1 MSQQLHLEKNGLFRN
16 AKFDFKIYPHRF
28 PENTL
33 CYINNAFV
41 SVDNEKIFWECVLLG
56 QVIPM
61 REPAEDKK
69 LIEQSD
75 HLVNNMN
82 VSLYESGKFSGIGKT
97 TGYIMLR
104 GKKNKKYWQYGRF
117 NTKKVIPNTFRCLA
131 FESVKLDTSSNFSIN
146 FVFFPSITDR
156 NETINAN

>member
-1 MSQQLHLEKNGLFRN
+1 MSLIVSYCVPQTDLNFDLGISNCRDSYIWEKNGLFRN
-16 AKFDFKIYPHRF
+16 AKFDFKIYPCRF
-28 PENTL
+28 PENAL
-33 CYINNAFV
+33 CSINNAFV
-41 SVDNEKIFWECVLLG
+41 SIDNGKILWECVLLG

-61 REPAEDKK
+61 REPVEDKK

-104 GKKNKKYWQYGRF
+104 GKKKRK
-117 NTKKVIPNTFRCLA
+117 ILA
-131 FESVKLDTSSNFSIN
+131 IWKFGV
-146 FVFFPSITDR
+146 
-156 NETINAN
+156 